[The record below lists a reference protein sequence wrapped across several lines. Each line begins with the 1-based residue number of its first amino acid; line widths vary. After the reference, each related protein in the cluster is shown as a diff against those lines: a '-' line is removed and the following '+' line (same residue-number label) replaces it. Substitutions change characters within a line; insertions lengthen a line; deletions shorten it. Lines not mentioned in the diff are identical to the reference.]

1 MNFLKNGDKMNP
13 RNYVISQRISY
24 LGMGSIVGYFIAQNE
39 EPLSYYMIIGFVL
52 FAIIISEY
60 FRRKK

>member
-1 MNFLKNGDKMNP
+1 MNP

>member
-1 MNFLKNGDKMNP
+1 
-13 RNYVISQRISY
+13 
-24 LGMGSIVGYFIAQNE
+24 MGSLAGFVIALNE

-52 FAIIISEY
+52 LAIVVSEY